1 MSVLQLEKISK
12 NFGAIQALIDVS
24 FGIEEGEIVGL
35 MGDNGA
41 GKSTLLKVVAG
52 NFQPSSGKMIYE
64 NHDQIFNKPVDARN
78 AGIETVYQD
87 LALCNHLTAASNVF
101 LGS

>member
-1 MSVLQLEKISK
+1 MSVLQLEEISK

-41 GKSTLLKVVAG
+41 GKSTRLKVVAG
-52 NFQPSSGKMIYE
+52 NFPQSAGKMIY
-64 NHDQIFNKPVDARN
+64 
-78 AGIETVYQD
+78 
-87 LALCNHLTAASNVF
+87 
-101 LGS
+101 

>member
-41 GKSTLLKVVAG
+41 GKSTLLKIVAG
-52 NFQPSSGKMIYE
+52 NFQPSSGKMIFE
-64 NHDQIFNKPVDARN
+64 KMVKN
-78 AGIETVYQD
+78 ACLSVTY
-87 LALCNHLTAASNVF
+87 
-101 LGS
+101 

>member
-78 AGIETVYQD
+78 AGIENCVSRFSIVQSFNCC
-87 LALCNHLTAASNVF
+87 LQCFSWP
-101 LGS
+101 